1 VVANDIPAC
10 CLLVRCDTLLVV
22 LINTLLRSGAL
33 FIANYMADRFIAAR
47 NVPEQNP
54 HLLEITAFA

>member
-10 CLLVRCDTLLVV
+10 CFFL
-22 LINTLLRSGAL
+22 GAL
-33 FIANYMADRFIAAR
+33 FIGNYMADRFIAAHCIFAR